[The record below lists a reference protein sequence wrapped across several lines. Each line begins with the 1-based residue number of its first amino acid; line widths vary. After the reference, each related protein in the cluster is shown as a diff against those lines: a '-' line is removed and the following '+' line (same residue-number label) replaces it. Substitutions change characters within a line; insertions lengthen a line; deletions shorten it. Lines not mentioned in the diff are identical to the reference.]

1 MFLSRF
7 RKCKNVKIMK
17 QMAQKLL
24 YHSQGKSKFPFLAR
38 YLVSIALENHEND
51 ENIVKNVDF

>member
-1 MFLSRF
+1 M
-7 RKCKNVKIMK
+7 KKWPKNFFIIHKV
-17 QMAQKLL
+17 
-24 YHSQGKSKFPFLAR
+24 SQNSYFLAR